1 MAINIQ
7 HIDPEFVDRRG
18 KITRVIDQDKFPIRA
33 VLRITS
39 KAGSVRANHYHK
51 KDYHYIYIESG
62 KCEYSEKPANKPNAP
77 IITKVMNQGDL
88 VLSKPGMAHAVRFL
102 KDTVF
107 YTFTTEKR
115 QQDSYERDTVRID
128 IIK

>member
-7 HIDPEFVDRRG
+7 HVDSEFVDTRG
-18 KITRVIDQDKFPIRA
+18 KITRLIDQDKFPIRA

-39 KAGSVRANHYHK
+39 KAGSIRANHYHK
-51 KDYHYIYIESG
+51 KDSHYIYIESG
-62 KCEYSEKPANKPNAP
+62 KCEYSEKPADKPDAP
-77 IITKVMNQGDL
+77 IETAIMKPGDL
-88 VLSKPGMAHAVRFL
+88 VLSKPKMVHAVRFL
-102 KDTVF
+102 TDTVF

-115 QQDSYERDTVRID
+115 QQDSYEKDIVRID